1 MFFLAFSSRDGMF
14 YTLYIIDVDTSYLNL
29 ISIHNF
35 EINLALVKLFFETF
49 MLMELKIEPL
59 QVCKN
64 NINSSTSF
72 SLLVSSGRHNITW
85 HEVRDLLKTDIP
97 SDSKITSSGVLS

>member
-35 EINLALVKLFFETF
+35 EINLVLVKLF
-49 MLMELKIEPL
+49 LR
-59 QVCKN
+59 
-64 NINSSTSF
+64 
-72 SLLVSSGRHNITW
+72 LLC
-85 HEVRDLLKTDIP
+85 
-97 SDSKITSSGVLS
+97 